1 MTNKYF
7 NEDESW
13 ALLYL
18 ILFIF
23 LALFITLSYAA
34 YLEEDLTKETL
45 KELTYDNKST

>member
-7 NEDESW
+7 NQDESW

-18 ILFIF
+18 ILFI
-23 LALFITLSYAA
+23 LLVIFITLSYGA

-45 KELTYDNKST
+45 KELTHDNKST